1 MTEEVLVLLSGGLD
15 STTCLAQAIAD
26 GHTVTCLTVDYGQKH
41 AVELTAARNV
51 AEFYRIQKHLIVP
64 LPFFREIGGS
74 SLTSNDAVPKNRVLE
89 NNTEPSTASEIPTTY
104 VPARNLIFLSIAVA
118 LAETRN
124 IKKIYIGVNA
134 LDYSGYPDCRPE
146 FIQSFAKTANLATRV
161 GVETGKIS
169 LETPLL
175 NLSKAEIAARAHS
188 LKAPM
193 ALTHS
198 CYDPIDGK
206 ACGLCDACVLRR
218 KGFLESNIPDPTI
231 YADRS

>member
-1 MTEEVLVLLSGGLD
+1 MS
-15 STTCLAQAIAD
+15 Q
-26 GHTVTCLTVDYGQKH
+26 
-41 AVELTAARNV
+41 
-51 AEFYRIQKHLIVP
+51 
-64 LPFFREIGGS
+64 IGGS
-74 SLTSNDAVPKNRVLE
+74 SLTSNDAVPKNRVIGDDAA
-89 NNTEPSTASEIPTTY
+89 PSTESEIPTTY

-146 FIQSFAKTANLATRV
+146 FIQSFAKTANLATRI
-161 GVETGKIS
+161 GVETGKIC

-198 CYDPIDGK
+198 CYDPVDGK

>member
-1 MTEEVLVLLSGGLD
+1 MPEEVLVLLSGGLD

-26 GHTVTCLTVDYGQKH
+26 GHSVTCLTVDYGQKH
-41 AVELTAARNV
+41 AVELKAARKI
-51 AEFYRIQKHLIVP
+51 AEFYRIEKHLIVP

-89 NNTEPSTASEIPTTY
+89 NNTEPSTTSEIPTTY

-161 GVETGKIS
+161 GVETGKIF
-169 LETPLL
+169 LETPCSICRKLKSRLGHTHLRLRWRSPTAVMILL
-175 NLSKAEIAARAHS
+175 MVKHVVSAMLAYSGER
-188 LKAPM
+188 
-193 ALTHS
+193 
-198 CYDPIDGK
+198 
-206 ACGLCDACVLRR
+206 V
-218 KGFLESNIPDPTI
+218 F
-231 YADRS
+231 